1 MELKGI
7 SGDKSMDPRT
17 KVLNED
23 EETVEVVEVIEN
35 ADDYSDMDDFDE
47 IVDLGEYIL

>member
-1 MELKGI
+1 MGI
-7 SGDKSMDPRT
+7 FMDPRT

-35 ADDYSDMDDFDE
+35 IDDYSDLDNEDE
-47 IVDLGEYIL
+47 IIDLNEYIL